1 MDKKTAIGASI
12 VCICGFVLFMSLAV
26 FTVLN
31 RDKESNG
38 DSSTILVGKT
48 VGFSTVS
55 PSSVE
60 NSKDSAGNTTKAA
73 NLPEP
78 ADDEFVRV
86 KDYIP
91 DIRVDLRYATVENF
105 TGEQIYTFDEAYL
118 RYGTVKK
125 LITVQNKLKAQG
137 MGLKIWD
144 AFRPVSAQFKLWEI
158 CPDSNYV
165 SDPNKGYSSHSR
177 GNTVDVTLVDSDGT
191 ELVMP
196 TGFDNFTELA
206 DRDYSDVTDE
216 FARDNALLLENIM
229 KECGFEPY
237 SGEWWHFSDTV
248 EYEVSESFNP

>member
-1 MDKKTAIGASI
+1 MISALA
-12 VCICGFVLFMSLAV
+12 VCICGFVLFMSLAI
-26 FTVLN
+26 FIVL
-31 RDKESNG
+31 DKSKQSDNNSISAG
-38 DSSTILVGKT
+38 GRVVSFSTI
-48 VGFSTVS
+48 S
-55 PSSVE
+55 PASVE
-60 NSKDSAGNTTKAA
+60 NSSEPADSEVKVN

-91 DIRVDLRYATVENF
+91 DIRIDLRYATVNNF
-105 TGEQIYTFDEAYL
+105 TGEKIYTFDEAYL

-125 LITVQNKLKAQG
+125 LITAQEKLKEQG

-144 AFRPVSAQFKLWEI
+144 AFRPVAAQFKLWEI
-158 CPDSNYV
+158 CPNPEYV
-165 SDPNKGYSSHSR
+165 SDPNKGYSPHSR
-177 GNTVDVTLVDSDGT
+177 GNTVDVTLVDFGGT

-216 FARDNALLLENIM
+216 FARDNALLLESTM
-229 KECGFEPY
+229 KKCGFEPY

-248 EYEVSESFNP
+248 EYDISENFNP